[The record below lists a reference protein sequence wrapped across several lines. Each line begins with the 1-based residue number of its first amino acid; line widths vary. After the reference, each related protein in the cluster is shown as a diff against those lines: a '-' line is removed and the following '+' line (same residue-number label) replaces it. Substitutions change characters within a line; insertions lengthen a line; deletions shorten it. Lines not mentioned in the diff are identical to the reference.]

1 MADANHK
8 RKRRSSGGAK
18 SKNKGSSFE
27 RKICKTI
34 SLWLT
39 DGKRDDVVWRTAGS
53 GGRATVRAK
62 RSCRTANAAG
72 DMCATDPIAQPFI
85 DKVLIE
91 MKKGYTNGS
100 ERIDVLKLIDS
111 PNSKK
116 SVLLLQW
123 WLKAKKEARFANR
136 EEVWIVFERDRGK
149 AILMTRGDYVKALER
164 RQGMSYPHP
173 TISTCID
180 RARFIFTTLENF
192 IGWYN
197 PAQVV
202 SL

>member
-18 SKNKGSSFE
+18 SKNKGSAFE

-39 DGKRDDVVWRTAGS
+39 YGKRDDVVWRTAGS

-62 RSCRTANAAG
+62 RNCRTANSAG
-72 DMCATDPIAQPFI
+72 DMCATDPVAQPFI

-100 ERIDVLKLIDS
+100 ERIDILKLIDS

-123 WLKAKKEARFANR
+123 WLKAKKEAKFANR

-149 AILMTRGDYVKALER
+149 AVLMMRGDCIKALER

-173 TISTCID
+173 TIVTCIE
-180 RARFIFTTLENF
+180 RARFVFTTLENF
-192 IGWYN
+192 ISWYN
-197 PAQVV
+197 PQQVV